1 MNRVIETIDPSGRR
15 VLDVSGL
22 ANSAMGARE
31 PVWWGN
37 TLLLCIETTTIVL
50 LLVSYYYIR
59 RNFDLWPPPQPNT
72 IPSQL
77 HPLPDLALPTAQ
89 MILLLISWLPM
100 YWTARGAKRDDA
112 GVVKIGLAIM
122 LAINIVLLALRFLE
136 MRPAHLKFYWDDNA
150 YASVIWT
157 IVGLHLTY
165 LIAGVAEF
173 FIMFL
178 WVIRHG
184 LDWKHG
190 LDVSL
195 VAIYWYW
202 VIATW
207 AACYLTVYWGAR
219 WLGS

>member
-1 MNRVIETIDPSGRR
+1 MSRVIETIDPTGRR
-15 VLDVSGL
+15 VLDVSAL
-22 ANSAMGARE
+22 ANSAIGPRA

-37 TLLLCIETTTIVL
+37 ALLMCIETTTVIL
-50 LLVSYYYIR
+50 LLVSYFYIR
-59 RNFDLWPPPQPNT
+59 RNFESWPPPQPNT

-77 HPLPDLALPTAQ
+77 HPLPDLPIPTAEL
-89 MILLLISWLPM
+89 ILLLVSWLPM

-112 GVVKIGLAIM
+112 GVVKIGLAVM
-122 LAINIVLLALRFLE
+122 LSINIVLLVLRFFEL
-136 MRPAHLKFYWDDNA
+136 RPLHLKFYWDENA

-165 LIAGVAEF
+165 LIASAAEF
-173 FIMFL
+173 FIMLL
-178 WVIRHG
+178 WVLRHG

-195 VAIYWYW
+195 AADYWYW

-207 AACYLTVYWGAR
+207 AACYLTVYWCAR
-219 WLGS
+219 WL